1 MHNLKNKGGLFML
14 KNKLKI
20 LVAIVLVILM
30 LSTFCYATDTAP
42 ISTNPTDQQTNT
54 QEGADTTTTQGSS
67 EDNWVKTDLYLCED
81 SPNVTQVVDG
91 NAFIIG
97 RDVTI
102 SGEIGGDLFVIADKL
117 TINGG
122 YVYSSIFAFANE
134 ITINGV
140 VYDVYANCATLNL
153 EKDGFIYRDLRVNAD
168 TINLN
173 GKVRR
178 NAHISANTIHLA
190 EDIGTVI
197 YGDLSYT
204 TGKEMTFAQG
214 LISGNT
220 TYQASSNYSEGILSI
235 LIRLLGSVFYT
246 FVLVMLLIW
255 LTPKFV
261 DRVTNMSTKKTFV
274 SLGIGIVSPFVAT
287 LASILL
293 ILSVVGVTIFTS
305 MVFAGSLLGMFGL
318 AITSLFFGG
327 LICKLLKQNGNV
339 KLVIFTLISTI
350 ILWLLALIP
359 YAGWVISLLLTLF
372 GIGITLVNM
381 VYRKESTKKEET
393 PKKEKKVAK
402 KKEDKTITKS
412 ENTDKKEDK

>member
-1 MHNLKNKGGLFML
+1 ML
-14 KNKLKI
+14 KNKSKF

-42 ISTNPTDQQTNT
+42 ISANPTDQQTNT
-54 QEGADTTTTQGSS
+54 QENTDTSTQPTA
-67 EDNWVKTDLYLCED
+67 EDANWVKTDLYLCED

-97 RDVTI
+97 RNVTI

-140 VYDVYANCATLNL
+140 IYDVYANCATLNL

-168 TINLN
+168 TVNLN
-173 GKVRR
+173 GKIRR
-178 NAHISANTIHLA
+178 NAHIAANTINLA
-190 EDIGTVI
+190 EDIGTIV
-197 YGDLSYT
+197 YGDLSYS
-204 TGKEMTFAQG
+204 TGKELTFSEG
-214 LISGNT
+214 LVSGKT
-220 TYQASSNYSEGILSI
+220 TYEATSHYSEGIFSI
-235 LIRLLGSVFYT
+235 LTRLLGNVFYT

-261 DRVTNMSTKKTFV
+261 DRVTNMGVAKSFI
-274 SLGIGIVSPFVAT
+274 SLGVGIASPFVAI

-293 ILSVVGVTIFTS
+293 ILSIIGVTIFAS

-318 AITSLFFGG
+318 AIASLFFGG
-327 LICKLLKQNGNV
+327 LICKLLKQQGNA
-339 KLVIFTLISTI
+339 KLVIFTLIANI
-350 ILWLLALIP
+350 VLWLLALIP
-359 YAGWVISLLLTLF
+359 YVGWIISLLVTLF

-381 VYRKESTKKEET
+381 VCRKEITKKEITTKKE
-393 PKKEKKVAK
+393 PKKKK
-402 KKEDKTITKS
+402 DKTTTKT
-412 ENTDKKEDK
+412 ENSDKKQD